1 MESNNIISAPQITD
15 FAGLYKDWTVNHTGS
30 QRDFLLFMTTP
41 SPEREEF
48 LASLGDRVEIHNTG
62 SVAEMVIAKALV
74 KPLQPG
80 TDAPVVI
87 TPMS

>member
-15 FAGLYKDWTVNHTGS
+15 FAGLYKDWIVNHTGS

-41 SPEREEF
+41 SHEREEF
-48 LASLGDRVEIHNTG
+48 LALLGDRVEIHNTG
-62 SVAEMVIAKALV
+62 SVAEMVIAKAPV
-74 KPLQPG
+74 RPLQHG
-80 TDAPVVI
+80 IDAPVVI